1 MMLRKYNHGSFHKTF
16 PHYGDITLTW
26 ITDTTK
32 NIYCSKLT
40 VYINTFCSLP
50 HKTLENIGF
59 YFIKP
64 I

>member
-1 MMLRKYNHGSFHKTF
+1 MVFRKYNHGSFHKTF
-16 PHYGDITLTW
+16 PHDGGITLTW

-32 NIYCSKLT
+32 NRYCSKLT
-40 VYINTFCSLP
+40 VFINNFCSLLQ
-50 HKTLENIGF
+50 KTLKNIGF